1 MNQDKLHQVALSLIP
16 KIGPALSRQLINHFS
31 TPQQIFNATKGK
43 LSKVPGVGEKL
54 AALIPN
60 QKALLMKA
68 ERIIEDS
75 IKKNISIHYYK
86 EEHYPRRLMNIS
98 DAPILLYSVGKVELN
113 PPRTIGIVGTRR
125 ATKYGLKVTEDIIA
139 QIKPHEATIISG
151 LAYGIDV
158 KAHDA
163 SLKQQLPTIGA
174 MACGLDK
181 VYPSGNKNVA
191 IKMMEHGGLV
201 SEYPIGTEA
210 DPRLFPARNRI
221 IAGMS
226 DALIVVEAAKKGGA
240 LISANIADSYDVPVF
255 AVPGEIGNTYSE
267 GCNLLIR
274 NMKAAIFTSFQDVV
288 EALNWDTQEP
298 AKPQN
303 PALKYNDLEGDERII
318 AEVLLK
324 NGQQMHI
331 DKLCWQSQLSMST
344 LASLLLQMEFAGYI
358 KPLPGKEFRLV

>member
-1 MNQDKLHQVALSLIP
+1 MTEDKLYQVALSLIP
-16 KIGPALSRQLINHFS
+16 KIGPSLSRQLINYFS

-43 LSKVPGVGEKL
+43 LTKVPGIGGKL

-60 QKALLMKA
+60 QKNLLSKA
-68 ERIIEDS
+68 EKVIENS
-75 IKKNISIHYYK
+75 IKNGISIHYYK
-86 EEHYPRRLMNIS
+86 EEHYPKRLTNIN
-98 DAPILLYSVGKVELN
+98 DAPILLYAKGNVDFN
-113 PPRTIGIVGTRR
+113 PKRTVGIVGTRR
-125 ATKYGLKVTEDIIA
+125 ATKYGLRATEEIVS
-139 QIKPHEATIISG
+139 QIKPHSASIISG

-158 KAHDA
+158 RAHEA
-163 SLKQQLPTIGA
+163 ALQQSLPTLGA

-181 VYPSGNKNVA
+181 IYPSGNRNTA
-191 IKMMEHGGLV
+191 LKMMDTGGLI
-201 SEYPIGTEA
+201 SEYPIGTDP

-255 AVPGEIGNTYSE
+255 AVPGEVGNIYSE

-288 EALNWDTQEP
+288 ESLNWDMEKEIQR
-298 AKPQN
+298 QD
-303 PALKYNDLEGDERII
+303 PALKYKDLADHER
-318 AEVLLK
+318 AVVDVLLK

-331 DKLCWQSQLSMST
+331 DKLCWQSQMNMSL
-344 LASLLLQMEFAGYI
+344 LASTLLQMEFAGYI
-358 KPLPGKEFRLV
+358 KPLPGKEFRLI

>member
-1 MNQDKLHQVALSLIP
+1 MTQDKLHQVALSLIP
-16 KIGPALSRQLINHFS
+16 KIGPSLSRQLINYFS
-31 TPQQIFNATKGK
+31 TPQQVFNATKGK
-43 LSKVPGVGEKL
+43 LSKIPGVGPKL
-54 AALIPN
+54 SALIPN
-60 QKALLMKA
+60 QKELLVKA
-68 ERIIEDS
+68 EKIIEDS
-75 IKKNISIHYYK
+75 IKKGISIHYYK
-86 EEHYPRRLMNIS
+86 EAHYPKRLMNIS
-98 DAPILLYSVGKVELN
+98 DAPILLYSIGKVDLN

-125 ATKYGLKVTEDIIA
+125 ATKYGLQMTEDIVA
-139 QIKPHEATIISG
+139 QIKPQEATIISG

-158 KAHDA
+158 KAHDSA
-163 SLKQQLPTIGA
+163 LKQQLPTIGA

-181 VYPSGNKNVA
+181 IYPSGNRNTA
-191 IKMMEHGGLV
+191 LKMLENGGLI

-210 DPRLFPARNRI
+210 DPRLFPARNRV

-240 LISANIADSYDVPVF
+240 LISANIADSYDIPVF

-288 EALNWDTQEP
+288 EALNWDVQESTQ
-298 AKPQN
+298 AKN
-303 PALKYNDLEGDERII
+303 PELKYKDLQGDEKTIV
-318 AEVLLK
+318 EVLLK

-331 DKLCWQSQLSMST
+331 DKLSWQSQLNMST